1 MPDRQWRALENAL
14 AVHRD
19 DRTPSVAQF
28 LDEFG
33 VSPEEKL
40 RAVVA
45 ATGEPEQAAPATAVV
60 TPRPEA
66 LEPAPRVIA
75 MRTSPAGRARSSGL
89 RTLFLLFALIALGAA
104 AWYYRDALVVFGTD
118 LMATVQTEM
127 DRTRAADA
135 PAATP
140 AASPPLTQAP
150 VVTDD
155 APATVVADGTG
166 RTEVTRAPEP
176 AAPAPEAPAPAASA
190 PEPAPSPAEA
200 TTDSPPADVEPLP
213 TTPEPVAKAKSP
225 APAESAPVAASA
237 ASPAPGPARFAFE
250 RDALSVRE
258 GDVAAR
264 IAIRRSG
271 NLSGTVEVSWWTA
284 DGTAVADRDYADL
297 GARIERFGPG
307 ESSRMIYVPLTNDA
321 VPETAR
327 SFRVVLDGGTEI
339 RVDIVDDD

>member
-1 MPDRQWRALENAL
+1 
-14 AVHRD
+14 
-19 DRTPSVAQF
+19 
-28 LDEFG
+28 
-33 VSPEEKL
+33 
-40 RAVVA
+40 
-45 ATGEPEQAAPATAVV
+45 
-60 TPRPEA
+60 
-66 LEPAPRVIA
+66 
-75 MRTSPAGRARSSGL
+75 
-89 RTLFLLFALIALGAA
+89 
-104 AWYYRDALVVFGTD
+104 
-118 LMATVQTEM
+118 
-127 DRTRAADA
+127 
-135 PAATP
+135 
-140 AASPPLTQAP
+140 
-150 VVTDD
+150 
-155 APATVVADGTG
+155 
-166 RTEVTRAPEP
+166 VTRAPEP
-176 AAPAPEAPAPAASA
+176 AAHAPEAPAPAASA